1 MFCCSHDLD
10 WSLFGVKNNRS
21 QLDLMRFTCDQLRL
35 NTRSPDRD
43 DKVRRTSVEGRED
56 KDRDEVVT
64 RASVEGRDDEESRV
78 LKEKMAEMLS
88 DEFVTVEPRKHSIFK
103 HLRLLVDSVRRH
115 NLVGT
120 RWHRKTEA
128 NLWYRLAQK

>member
-1 MFCCSHDLD
+1 M
-10 WSLFGVKNNRS
+10 
-21 QLDLMRFTCDQLRL
+21 LR
-35 NTRSPDRD
+35 REDED
-43 DKVRRTSVEGRED
+43 HEDKVRRT
-56 KDRDEVVT
+56 
-64 RASVEGRDDEESRV
+64 SVEGRDDEESRV

-120 RWHRKTEA
+120 RWHRKTKA
-128 NLWYRLAQK
+128 NL

>member
-1 MFCCSHDLD
+1 
-10 WSLFGVKNNRS
+10 V
-21 QLDLMRFTCDQLRL
+21 LR
-35 NTRSPDRD
+35 REDED
-43 DKVRRTSVEGRED
+43 HEDKVRRT
-56 KDRDEVVT
+56 
-64 RASVEGRDDEESRV
+64 SVEGRDDEESRV